1 MLMAPPVGQILDWY
15 KWSHI
20 QLAKFGTNASG
31 ILFSLSN
38 ECNLWVS
45 MWINGRGRYDH
56 IFSDFHQLLRESSVC
71 QSKIKTSS
79 LLHSYT
85 FSTLQYFWNISCC
98 AFAFYN
104 FSPLFMTRSLCGR
117 PIFLYGPARQVK
129 INGWRKKSKIQV
141 KNMRKQSKWEKEK
154 HRNEKIVMQKREES
168 RMRKRE

>member
-1 MLMAPPVGQILDWY
+1 MAKIGTNENCITCWPNLEPMLMAPPVGQILDWY

-104 FSPLFMTRSLCGR
+104 FPPLFMLFMVVVWSTHFPLWTRPPGQDQWLE
-117 PIFLYGPARQVK
+117 
-129 INGWRKKSKIQV
+129 KK
-141 KNMRKQSKWEKEK
+141 E
-154 HRNEKIVMQKREES
+154 
-168 RMRKRE
+168 